1 MLKIYNLKEK
11 QEYLKEVL
19 ILEINEW
26 SDDKYITEER
36 LNKKIEKIN
45 NNFNNIYFCKLVLLD
60 DEKLIGF
67 ISMFEEDMDERKDLK
82 PWYATMYVKKEY
94 RGLGYSKILNE
105 AILDEANKR
114 GFDKLYLKTTLDNY
128 YEKFGAVY
136 MEKIGDE
143 KLYYI
148 KTRRLNGDNRV

>member
-1 MLKIYNLKEK
+1 MLKIYNIKEK

-19 ILEINEW
+19 TLEIKEW
-26 SDDKYITEER
+26 SDNKFITEER

-94 RGLGYSKILNE
+94 RGLGYSKILNN
-105 AILDEANKR
+105 AILDEANNR
-114 GFDKLYLKTTLDNY
+114 GFDKLYLKTTLENY
-128 YEKFGAVY
+128 YEKFGAIF
-136 MEKIGDE
+136 MEQVDNE

-148 KTRRLNGDNRV
+148 NTRRDK